1 MPIEDNL
8 WQNVYIIVR
17 DLIRLVGRGGLKG
30 GWGGLG
36 GDHGGDYHWVKCVT
50 PN

>member
-17 DLIRLVGRGGLKG
+17 DLIRLVGRGGMKG
-30 GWGGLG
+30 VWGDWAEIMG
-36 GDHGGDYHWVKCVT
+36 GGITIG
-50 PN
+50 

>member
-36 GDHGGDYHWVKCVT
+36 GDHGGIT
-50 PN
+50 IG